1 MLSQRDRRALQSVA
15 VQFFINGSVVGSVLP
30 RLPEIRDRIGSD
42 VASLGLVFT
51 LASLGGLLGS
61 AVCSPI
67 IERIG
72 SKKAM
77 VGGGLALT
85 ATLFLTAA
93 ARSPAVL
100 WVALTLWLF
109 FDVLADVGMNMQGS
123 AISARRS
130 VPVMNRLHG
139 LWSLGTVLGGGLA
152 SVLAAVELDLQIHLS
167 LVALTLIAAMSF
179 VAPGLLPEADVRP
192 ETDTETPE
200 ETTTPP
206 RISPRLT
213 LVIFGLLGAMAMT
226 MEQISGDWAALRLT
240 DDLDETAGI
249 AALGFVAY
257 TVGMT
262 TGRFAGD
269 SLLGFVGEHRMIRFG
284 AALNGVGLGIA
295 FLIDAFPAVIVGL
308 VLAGL
313 GNSVIFPMLYD
324 QAAKAPG
331 KAGAGLGAMVGGS
344 RVGALIA
351 PVTVGALA
359 ATDALSIGQAVA
371 IVTIPCAAVV
381 IAVRAAQ
388 ARAGQGELSSA

>member
-1 MLSQRDRRALQSVA
+1 MAA
-15 VQFFINGSVVGSVLP
+15 QFFINGSVVGSVLP
-30 RLPEIRDRIGSD
+30 RLPEIRDRIGTD

-67 IERIG
+67 IERVG
-72 SKKAM
+72 SKRAM
-77 VGGGLALT
+77 VAGGLALT

-93 ARSPAVL
+93 ARSPFVL
-100 WVALTLWLF
+100 WVALSLWLF
-109 FDVLADVGMNMQGS
+109 FDVIADVGMNMQGS

-152 SVLAAVELDLQIHLS
+152 SVLASAELDLQIHLS
-167 LVALTLIAAMSF
+167 AVAVTLIAGMFF
-179 VAPGLLPEADVRP
+179 VAPGLLPEAEVRP
-192 ETDTETPE
+192 SPE
-200 ETTTPP
+200 ADEGVEQTTTP
-206 RISPRLT
+206 RISPALT

-240 DDLDETAGI
+240 DDLGETAGV

-269 SLLGFVGEHRMIRFG
+269 SVLGFVGEQRLIRFG
-284 AALNGVGLGIA
+284 ATLNGVGLGIA
-295 FLIDAFPAVIVGL
+295 FLIDAFPAVIIGL

-351 PVTVGALA
+351 PVTVGVLA
-359 ATDALSIGQAVA
+359 GTDALSIGQAVA
-371 IVTIPCAAVV
+371 IVTIPCALVV
-381 IAVRAAQ
+381 IAVRSAQ
-388 ARAGQGELSSA
+388 ARASKVELSSA

>member
-1 MLSQRDRRALQSVA
+1 MA

-67 IERIG
+67 IERVG

-167 LVALTLIAAMSF
+167 LVAVTLIAGMFF
-179 VAPGLLPEADVRP
+179 VAPGLLPEAEIRP
-192 ETDTETPE
+192 ETDTEASGDTSV
-200 ETTTPP
+200 PP
-206 RISPRLT
+206 RVSARST

-269 SLLGFVGEHRMIRFG
+269 SMLGFVGEHRMIRFG
-284 AALNGVGLGIA
+284 AALNGVGLAIA
-295 FLIDAFPAVIVGL
+295 FLIDAFPAVIIGL

-371 IVTIPCAAVV
+371 IVTIPCAVVV

>member
-1 MLSQRDRRALQSVA
+1 MA

-67 IERIG
+67 IERMG
-72 SKKAM
+72 SKRAM

-93 ARSPAVL
+93 ARSPFIL
-100 WVALTLWLF
+100 WVALALWLF
-109 FDVLADVGMNMQGS
+109 FDVIADVGMNMQGS

-152 SVLAAVELDLQIHLS
+152 SFLASIELDLQIHLS
-167 LVALTLIAAMSF
+167 AVALTLIAAMFF
-179 VAPGLLPEADVRP
+179 VAPGLLPEPEVRQDA
-192 ETDTETPE
+192 ETEAPG
-200 ETTTPP
+200 ETTAPP

-240 DDLDETAGI
+240 DDLNETAGM

-269 SLLGFVGEHRMIRFG
+269 SVLGFVGEHRMIRFG
-284 AALNGVGLGIA
+284 ASLNGVGLGIA
-295 FLIDAFPAVIVGL
+295 FLIDTFPAVIIGL

-351 PVTVGALA
+351 PVTVGTLA
-359 ATDALSIGQAVA
+359 ATDALTIGQAVA
-371 IVTIPCAAVV
+371 IVTIPCAAIV
-381 IAVRAAQ
+381 IIVRAWQ
-388 ARAGQGELSSA
+388 ARAAQGELSSA

>member
-15 VQFFINGSVVGSVLP
+15 VQFFVNGAIVGSVLP
-30 RLPEIRDRIGSD
+30 RLPEIRDRIGTD

-67 IERIG
+67 IERVG
-72 SKKAM
+72 SKNAM
-77 VGGGLALT
+77 IGGGLALT
-85 ATLFLTAA
+85 TTLFLTAA
-93 ARSPAVL
+93 ARSPFVL
-100 WVALTLWLF
+100 WLALALWLL
-109 FDVLADVGMNMQGS
+109 FDVIADVAMNMQGS

-152 SVLAAVELDLQIHLS
+152 SFLASVELDLQLHLS
-167 LVALTLIAAMSF
+167 AVAVALIATMLF
-179 VAPGLLPEADVRP
+179 VAPGLLPEADVRQSH
-192 ETDTETPE
+192 EVEGSQHSTKSS
-200 ETTTPP
+200 
-206 RISPRLT
+206 ISPRT
-213 LVIFGLLGAMAMT
+213 LLGIFALLGAMAMV
-226 MEQISGDWAALRLT
+226 MEQISGDWSALRLT
-240 DDLDETAGI
+240 DDLNQTAGV

-257 TVGMT
+257 TIGMT

-269 SLLGFVGEHRMIRFG
+269 TVLGIVGEQRLIRFG

-295 FLIDAFPAVIVGL
+295 FLLNTVPTVIVGL

-331 KAGAGLGAMVGGS
+331 KAGAGLGAMVAGS
-344 RVGALIA
+344 RVGALVA
-351 PVTVGALA
+351 PVSVGALA
-359 ATDALSIGQAVA
+359 AADALSIGQAVA
-371 IVTIPCAAVV
+371 IITMPCAVVV
-381 IAVRAAQ
+381 IAVRSAQ
-388 ARAGQGELSSA
+388 ARADHSQLSSA